1 MAVAAAVAAFG
12 AFADYSFTYGGK
24 TYRDFEGVIDGTLK
38 VSVVCLFGKGELPS
52 DHDTLEFE
60 VRPANAFG
68 AQGEPIRSEPRSFN
82 PTPCATTLW

>member
-1 MAVAAAVAAFG
+1 MRRIVGTKRVFSPKCHLAPE
-12 AFADYSFTYGGK
+12 
-24 TYRDFEGVIDGTLK
+24 RDKGP
-38 VSVVCLFGKGELPS
+38 VVCLFGKGELPS